1 MSESTVHS
9 RRFVARL
16 RAFLEEDWKGKAGA
30 FFRRGISSISE
41 VNDEYLHLG
50 EKAEEA
56 PDLAWRAV
64 QGLAGE
70 KHAKAVSDYARAE
83 NEKIDLALKQRVLDD
98 KVRQEKATAD
108 KLEAEAAIAK
118 INELKA
124 RAELAKT
131 LSDLNMA
138 ITVAPDGGIRVFR
151 DQRLPAD
158 FISHIFSLSEKRDLG
173 LVVDV
178 TLRES
183 FGSSNFELKDIK
195 LVKWLCKVGDRVEH
209 DQPILEI
216 ETEILDAEVPS
227 PVTGIIY
234 EIKVSDGAIDLDTV
248 IGRIEKN
255 QSD

>member
-16 RAFLEEDWKGKAGA
+16 RAFLEEDWRGKAGA

-41 VNDEYLHLG
+41 VSGEYLHLG

-56 PDLAWRAV
+56 PDLVWRAV

-108 KLEAEAAIAK
+108 KLDAEAAIAK

-131 LSDLNMA
+131 LNDLNMA

-151 DQRLPAD
+151 DQRLPTNLM
-158 FISHIFSLSEKRDLG
+158 SNIFNLSEKRELG

-183 FGSSNFELKDIK
+183 FGSFDFELKEIK
-195 LVKWLCKVGDRVEH
+195 LVKWLCKVGDRVGH
-209 DQPILEI
+209 NQPMFEI
-216 ETEILDAEVPS
+216 ETEILDAEVPA

-234 EIKVSDGAIDLDTV
+234 EIKIVDGAIDLDTV
-248 IGRIEKN
+248 IGRIEKETI
-255 QSD
+255 